1 MSNFKKPY
9 LGIFI
14 AGMIAFGAGLL
25 TAVTLHLPPFSA
37 DAAEESL
44 SPGDPRLLS
53 QAFVKVVKDVGPA
66 VVSLDVTMVQ
76 KENVSNE
83 MPEFFFG
90 PPDFFGPPND
100 STPFGMPKGKPKT
113 REFNMMASGSGVIV
127 SSDGYILTNNH
138 MVEGAKRIRVKLMDK
153 REFDARVI
161 GTDKMTEV
169 AVIKI
174 DGKDLPYARLGDSDK
189 LEVGEWVLAIGNP
202 FQFFNTV
209 TSGIVSAKG
218 RHMGLTFY
226 EDYIQTDAA
235 INRGNSGGPLVNLDG
250 EVVGIN
256 TAIWSSTG
264 EYAGIGFA
272 IPINMAKTVMDQLVK
287 TGEVTR
293 AWLGVEMQPL
303 TPDLAKSL
311 GVSSSEGSLVTK
323 VVANSPAEK
332 SGIKQGDIITAVDGE
347 AMPDSGTLQKK
358 ISNST
363 VGSQVTVSV
372 IRDGSSR
379 DIRVT
384 LEKLPKDLA
393 NLGESES
400 ESNHNDSGKEWGF
413 TVEQLDANAAE
424 RMGLPRDMAGIV
436 VTSVDAGGIAMTSGL
451 RQWDVILQVD
461 KQPVASVSEFKQKI
475 AGKDQVLLLVKSGNN
490 NRYIVLKK

>member
-1 MSNFKKPY
+1 MSNLKKSY

-14 AGMIAFGAGLL
+14 AGAIVFSAGLL
-25 TAVTLHLPPFSA
+25 TAITLHLPPFNAVA
-37 DAAEESL
+37 DDGL
-44 SPGDPRLLS
+44 VPGDPRLLS

-66 VVSLDVTMVQ
+66 VVSLDVTLTQ
-76 KENVSNE
+76 KEEVYGNE
-83 MPEFFFG
+83 GNDFFFG
-90 PPDFFGPPND
+90 PPDMFGQPN
-100 STPFGMPKGKPKT
+100 TPFGTPKGKPKT
-113 REFNMMASGSGVIV
+113 REYSTMASGSGFIV

-138 MVEGAKRIRVKLMDK
+138 MVEGAKRIRVKMMDK
-153 REFDARVI
+153 REFDAKVI

-174 DGKDLPYARLGDSDK
+174 DAKDLPFARLGDSDK

-202 FQFFNTV
+202 FQFTNTV

-287 TGEVTR
+287 SGEVTR
-293 AWLGVEMQPL
+293 AWLGVEMQAL
-303 TPDLAKSL
+303 TLDLAKSM
-311 GVSSSEGSLVTK
+311 GVSSSEGSLVTR
-323 VVANSPAEK
+323 VVSNSPAEK
-332 SGIKQGDIITAVDGE
+332 AGIKQGDIITAVDGE
-347 AMPDSGTLQKK
+347 PMSDSGNLQKK
-358 ISNST
+358 ISNAT
-363 VGSQVTVSV
+363 VGSQVTVT
-372 IRDGSSR
+372 IMRDGSAR
-379 DIRVT
+379 DIKVT
-384 LEKLPKDLA
+384 LEKLPKDLTK
-393 NLGESES
+393 LGESEE
-400 ESNHNDSGKEWGF
+400 ESSSTDSGKEWGF
-413 TVEQLDANAAE
+413 TAEKLDADTAE

-436 VTSVDAGGIAMTSGL
+436 VTSVDPGGTAMTSGL

-461 KQPVASVSEFKQKI
+461 KQPVTSVGELKEKI
-475 AGKDQVLLLVKSGNN
+475 TGKDQVLLLVKSGNN
-490 NRYIVLKK
+490 NRFIVMKK

>member
-1 MSNFKKPY
+1 MSNPKKSF

-14 AGMIAFGAGLL
+14 AGLVVFSAGLL
-25 TAVTLHLPPFSA
+25 TAITLHLPPFSA
-37 DAAEESL
+37 VADEGL
-44 SPGDPRLLS
+44 TPGDPRLLS

-66 VVSLDVTMVQ
+66 VVSLEVTMTQ
-76 KENVSNE
+76 KEEVYGNDGND
-83 MPEFFFG
+83 FFFG
-90 PPDFFGPPND
+90 PPDMFGQPN
-100 STPFGMPKGKPKT
+100 TPFGMPKGKPKT
-113 REFNMMASGSGVIV
+113 REYNTMASGSGFIV

-138 MVEGAKRIRVKLMDK
+138 MVEGAKRIRVKMMDK
-153 REFDARVI
+153 REFDAKVI

-174 DGKDLPYARLGDSDK
+174 DAKDLPFARLGDSDK

-202 FQFFNTV
+202 FQFSNTV

-287 TGEVTR
+287 SGEVTR
-293 AWLGVEMQPL
+293 AWLGVEMQAL
-303 TPDLAKSL
+303 TPDLAKSM

-323 VVANSPAEK
+323 VVASSPAEK
-332 SGIKQGDIITAVDGE
+332 AGIKQGDIITAVDGE
-347 AMPDSGTLQKK
+347 PMSDSGNLQKK
-358 ISNST
+358 ISNSK
-363 VGSQVTVSV
+363 VGSQVTLTVM
-372 IRDGSSR
+372 RDGSAR
-379 DIRVT
+379 EIKVT
-384 LEKLPKDLA
+384 LEKLPKDLTT
-393 NLGESES
+393 LSES
-400 ESNHNDSGKEWGF
+400 GDTSQNPDSGKEWGF
-413 TVEQLDANAAE
+413 SAEMLDANTAE
-424 RMGLPRDMAGIV
+424 RMGLPREMTGIV
-436 VTSVDAGGIAMTSGL
+436 VASVDPGGIAMTSGL

-461 KQPVASVSEFKQKI
+461 KQPVSSVNELKQKI
-475 AGKDQVLLLVKSGNN
+475 TGKDQVLLLVKSGNN
-490 NRYIVLKK
+490 NRFIVLKK

>member
-1 MSNFKKPY
+1 MSNPKKSF

-14 AGMIAFGAGLL
+14 AGLVVFCAGLL
-25 TAVTLHLPPFSA
+25 TAITLHLPPFNAVA
-37 DAAEESL
+37 DEGL
-44 SPGDPRLLS
+44 VPGDPRLLS

-66 VVSLDVTMVQ
+66 VVSLDVTLTQ
-76 KENVSNE
+76 KEEVYGNE
-83 MPEFFFG
+83 GNDFFFG
-90 PPDFFGPPND
+90 PPDMFGQPN
-100 STPFGMPKGKPKT
+100 TPFGTPKGKPKT
-113 REFNMMASGSGVIV
+113 REYNTMASGSGFIV

-138 MVEGAKRIRVKLMDK
+138 MVEGATRIRVKMMDK
-153 REFDARVI
+153 REFDAKVV

-174 DGKDLPYARLGDSDK
+174 DAKDLPFARLGDSDK

-202 FQFFNTV
+202 FQFSNTV

-293 AWLGVEMQPL
+293 AWLGVEMQAL

-323 VVANSPAEK
+323 VVSGSPAEK
-332 SGIKQGDIITAVDGE
+332 AGIKQGDIITAIDGE
-347 AMPDSGTLQKK
+347 PMSDSGNLQKK
-358 ISNST
+358 ISNSKI
-363 VGSQVTVSV
+363 GSQVTVTV
-372 IRDGSSR
+372 MRDSSAR
-379 DIRVT
+379 DIKVT
-384 LEKLPKDLA
+384 LEKLPKDLTK
-393 NLGESES
+393 LGESEENS
-400 ESNHNDSGKEWGF
+400 QTPDSGKEWGF
-413 TVEQLDANAAE
+413 SAEMLDANTAE
-424 RMGLPRDMAGIV
+424 RMGLPRDMTGIV
-436 VTSVDAGGIAMTSGL
+436 VTSVDPGGIAMTSGL

-461 KQPVASVSEFKQKI
+461 KQPVSSVNELKQKI
-475 AGKDQVLLLVKSGNN
+475 AGKDQVLLLVKNGNN
-490 NRYIVLKK
+490 NRFIVLKK

>member
-1 MSNFKKPY
+1 MSTSRKPF
-9 LGIFI
+9 LGII
-14 AGMIAFGAGLL
+14 IVGLVAFSAGLL
-25 TAVTLHLPPFSA
+25 TAITLHLPPFNAVA
-37 DAAEESL
+37 DEGLA
-44 SPGDPRLLS
+44 PGDPRLLS

-66 VVSLDVTMVQ
+66 VVSLDVTMTQ
-76 KENVSNE
+76 KEEVYGNDMNN
-83 MPEFFFG
+83 FFFG

-100 STPFGMPKGKPKT
+100 NTPFGMPKGKPKT
-113 REFNMMASGSGVIV
+113 REYSTMASGSGVIV

-153 REFDARVI
+153 REFDAKVV

-174 DGKDLPYARLGDSDK
+174 DGKDLPFARLGDSDK

-202 FQFFNTV
+202 FQFSNTV

-293 AWLGVEMQPL
+293 AWLGVEMQAL

-323 VVANSPAEK
+323 VVSNSPAEK
-332 SGIKQGDIITAVDGE
+332 AGIKQGDVITAVDGE
-347 AMPDSGTLQKK
+347 PMPDSGTLQKK
-358 ISNST
+358 ISNSK
-363 VGSQVTVSV
+363 VGTQVTVTV
-372 IRDGSSR
+372 TRDGSAR
-379 DIRVT
+379 DIKIT

-393 NLGESES
+393 SLGVSES
-400 ESNHNDSGKEWGF
+400 ESQSTDSGKEWGF
-413 TVEQLDANAAE
+413 TAEKLDSNTAE

-436 VTSVDAGGIAMTSGL
+436 VTSVDPGGIAMTSGL

-461 KQPVASVSEFKQKI
+461 KQPVNSVSELKEKI

-490 NRYIVLKK
+490 NRFIVMKK

>member
-1 MSNFKKPY
+1 MSNSKRPF

-14 AGMIAFGAGLL
+14 AGLLAFCAGLL
-25 TAVTLHLPPFSA
+25 TAITLHLPPFNAVA
-37 DAAEESL
+37 DEGL
-44 SPGDPRLLS
+44 VPGDPRLLS

-66 VVSLDVTMVQ
+66 VVSLDVTLTQ
-76 KENVSNE
+76 KEEVYGNE
-83 MPEFFFG
+83 GNDFFFG
-90 PPDFFGPPND
+90 PPDMFGQPN
-100 STPFGMPKGKPKT
+100 TPFGTPKSKPKT
-113 REFNMMASGSGVIV
+113 REYNTMASGSGFIV

-138 MVEGAKRIRVKLMDK
+138 MVEGAKRIRVKMMDK
-153 REFDARVI
+153 REFDAKVI

-174 DGKDLPYARLGDSDK
+174 DAKDLPFARLGDSDK

-202 FQFFNTV
+202 FQFSNTV

-293 AWLGVEMQPL
+293 AWLGVEMQAL
-303 TPDLAKSL
+303 TPDLAKSM

-323 VVANSPAEK
+323 VVSSSPAEK
-332 SGIKQGDIITAVDGE
+332 AGIKQGDIITAIDGE
-347 AMPDSGTLQKK
+347 PMSDSGNLQKK
-358 ISNST
+358 ISNSK
-363 VGSQVTVSV
+363 VGSQVTVTV
-372 IRDGSSR
+372 MRDGSAR
-379 DIRVT
+379 DIKVT
-384 LEKLPKDLA
+384 LEKLPKDLTS
-393 NLGESES
+393 LGESEN
-400 ESNHNDSGKEWGF
+400 ESQSADSGKEWGF
-413 TVEQLDANAAE
+413 SAEMLDANTAE
-424 RMGLPRDMAGIV
+424 HMGLPRDMTGIV
-436 VTSVDAGGIAMTSGL
+436 VTSVDPGGIAMTSGL

-461 KQPVASVSEFKQKI
+461 KQPVTSVNELKQKI
-475 AGKDQVLLLVKSGNN
+475 AGKDSVLLLVKSGNN
-490 NRYIVLKK
+490 NRFIVMKK